1 MFFELVRTLRF
12 YQALGAEFLGTLI
25 LTMIIS
31 GLGVKLD
38 PNSVN
43 PNIAGAFGAGLTVAF
58 VVWVTNSVSGGNV
71 NPAISI
77 ALVVTHEL
85 HILKGIV
92 ISGIVK
98 SNFFRKRSIFK
109 KDIFE

>member
-1 MFFELVRTLRF
+1 M
-12 YQALGAEFLGTLI
+12 GTLI

-92 ISGIVK
+92 IILLLFFFIAGIFNVD
-98 SNFFRKRSIFK
+98 FVTEI
-109 KDIFE
+109 